1 MGNEYFVI
9 GGLIMNGQSIN
20 RESVQPLYEQVKK
33 LIYGEIRE
41 GNYRP
46 GEIIPAEREFCKKLN
61 VSRNTVRKAISQLV
75 NEGYLYK
82 VQGHGTFVSGDQEK
96 QVDEDLQN
104 KIIGVILAD
113 DTEYD
118 SNILKGVEKVA
129 SQKNYNVIFASYQNI
144 LEKELEII
152 KKVLRQKVSGLIIMP
167 GSVSAVMQFVSG
179 LKAKDLPFIFVDTR
193 LPDDEIDCVVSSNIK
208 GGYLAAEHL
217 IKLGHKKIAFLKEDI
232 SEMTV
237 EDRLSGY
244 KKALKDYDF
253 EIDSDLMLTV
263 SDASSE
269 EKQEEMSVFYNQQKP
284 TAVIAHNDYLAL
296 DFYKMCRKN
305 NINIPDDVSL
315 VGYDNIES
323 IKHIDVPLTSIAQFP
338 QEMGMVAA
346 ERMLEKI
353 ENKNSRKK
361 ELKKQIYYPVELVV
375 RQSTAEFES

>member
-1 MGNEYFVI
+1 
-9 GGLIMNGQSIN
+9 MNGQSIN

-346 ERMLEKI
+346 ERVLEKI